1 MAYQL
6 TLLISIDR
14 IHNMFYVSLLHMYI
28 SDLTHVLEV
37 EDVKLGDNLTYE
49 KHPIQILDK

>member
-1 MAYQL
+1 
-6 TLLISIDR
+6 
-14 IHNMFYVSLLHMYI
+14 MFYVSLLHMYI